1 MHRNQH
7 LLVSPADVP
16 AAAEARPSQPSRSP
30 EPKKMG
36 TKIVMAATIALF
48 NVAHGFGLHAMHAT
62 GLSDVS
68 PEMLATYGD

>member
-1 MHRNQH
+1 
-7 LLVSPADVP
+7 
-16 AAAEARPSQPSRSP
+16 
-30 EPKKMG
+30 MG

-48 NVAHGFGLHAMHAT
+48 IVAHGFGLHAMHAT